1 MDVTGEAFDYRFV
14 IVYDLR
20 LGTVEGGDELGD
32 VVDFG
37 LVVDAGT
44 DFL

>member
-1 MDVTGEAFDYRFV
+1 MDVSGKAFDYWFV
-14 IVYDLR
+14 IVYDLW
-20 LGTVEGGDELGD
+20 LGTVEGGNELGD

-37 LVVDAGT
+37 LVVDAGA